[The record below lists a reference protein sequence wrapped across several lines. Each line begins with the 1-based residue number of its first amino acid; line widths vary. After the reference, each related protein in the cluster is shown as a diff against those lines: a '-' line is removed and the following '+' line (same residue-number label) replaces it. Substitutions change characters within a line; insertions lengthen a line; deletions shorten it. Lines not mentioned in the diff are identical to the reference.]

1 MTASGSSGALPLRP
15 LVRSFFARPTLVVA
29 RDLIGCVLVH
39 DSPEGRTVG
48 TIVEAEAYG
57 YDDPG
62 SHANRGQTPRNAPMF
77 EEPGHA
83 YVYFTYGMHF
93 CLNAV
98 AHTPGVPGA
107 VLLRAVEPLEGLDLM
122 RQRRGAGIKDRDL
135 ARGPGRLTQSF
146 GLHRDHNRLE
156 LTRKPLYICMG
167 ERYPEEAIIA
177 GPRVGL
183 GSTQDGRAWRYRVT
197 GSPWTSTG
205 PTGFSAAAQRSKGSS
220 EPAKRPGDGAGR
232 SPRRR

>member
-1 MTASGSSGALPLRP
+1 MTAAERRDALPLRP

-39 DSPEGRTVG
+39 DSPDGRTVG

-57 YDDPG
+57 SDDPG
-62 SHANRGQTPRNAPMF
+62 SHANRGLTPRNAPMF
-77 EEPGHA
+77 EDPGHA

-122 RQRRGAGIKDRDL
+122 RLRRGAGIRDRDL

-146 GLHRDHNRLE
+146 GVHRDHNRLD
-156 LTRKPLYICMG
+156 LSKRPLYICMG
-167 ERYPEEAIIA
+167 ERYPEEAVTA

-183 GSTQDGRAWRYRVT
+183 GSTQDGRTWRYRVT

-205 PTGFSAAAQRSKGSS
+205 PTGFSA
-220 EPAKRPGDGAGR
+220 PAKGRVGGAAR

>member
-1 MTASGSSGALPLRP
+1 VSPGKSSLPLRP
-15 LVRSFFARPTLVVA
+15 LVRSFFARPTLMVA
-29 RDLIGCVLVH
+29 RDLIGCLLVH

-48 TIVEAEAYG
+48 AIVEAEAYG
-57 YDDPG
+57 FDDPG

-98 AHTPGVPGA
+98 AHAPGVPGA
-107 VLLRAVEPLEGLDLM
+107 VLLRAVEPLEGIELM
-122 RQRRGAGIKDRDL
+122 RLRRGSRIKDRDL

-146 GLHRDHNRLE
+146 GLHRDHNRLD
-156 LTRKPLYICMG
+156 LTRKPLTICAG
-167 ERYPEEAIIA
+167 ERYPEEAVTA

-183 GSTQDGRAWRYRVT
+183 GETQDGRAWRYRVT

-205 PTGFSAAAQRSKGSS
+205 PTGVSAPAMRRASNGAARS
-220 EPAKRPGDGAGR
+220 
-232 SPRRR
+232 RRRV